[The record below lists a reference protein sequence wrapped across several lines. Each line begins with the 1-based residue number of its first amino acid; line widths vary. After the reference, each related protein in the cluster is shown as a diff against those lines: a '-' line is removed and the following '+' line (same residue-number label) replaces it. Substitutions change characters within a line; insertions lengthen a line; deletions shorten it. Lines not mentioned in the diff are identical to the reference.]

1 VSQVYCSEAAQAP
14 NAASDSAW
22 DLGVDKAVCA
32 ASNSRCFRRSAATS
46 FSHCSSRAR
55 ASAKIGSS
63 ATIGTVRQIWGSAFY
78 IRHLLEPVA
87 SISHRYS
94 PLENPNCWR
103 VRPPQCVAGRSD
115 IRGPETWLNRPHTPE
130 RESDSMPKKS
140 LPVALGGVR
149 YDTNDRRGDGR
160 RLLSVTGVH

>member
-1 VSQVYCSEAAQAP
+1 LCPTVSQVFCSEAAQAP

-22 DLGVDKAVCA
+22 ELGVDKAMCA
-32 ASNSRCFRRSAATS
+32 DSNWRCFRRSAATS

-63 ATIGTVRQIWGSAFY
+63 ATVGTVRQIWGSAFS
-78 IRHLLEPVA
+78 IRHPVEAVA
-87 SISHRYS
+87 SINHRYS

-130 RESDSMPKKS
+130 RESDSMPKK
-140 LPVALGGVR
+140 VFAGILGWGTLC
-149 YDTNDRRGDGR
+149 Y
-160 RLLSVTGVH
+160 